1 VEHSQPVSDIF
12 LAGSLEIDMSAS
24 SGIKEPPKT
33 VRGILG
39 SLGPGLL
46 VAGAIVGSGELIAT
60 TVTGAEAGFW
70 LLWLI
75 LLGCVIKVFVQVE
88 VARYVIVSGKTSLA
102 ALSEIPGPRIG
113 RLNWLVLFWFVMFL
127 FSVGQLGGIVGGV
140 GQALQIA
147 VPLTDAGEG
156 YNQLVEQKTAAQ
168 VAVANQSESVSNL
181 DALNA
186 QVSDLKGQVK
196 DHYVWAGVI
205 SIITAVFLV
214 IGRYRFIEALAT
226 SLVAG
231 FTLMTVINVFLLQ
244 SHGEWAIQWADV
256 WRGLSFQ
263 LPPKSEGLYPLATAL
278 ATFGI
283 IGVGAGELVFYPY
296 WCQEKG
302 YARYVGVND
311 GSEAWYRRAEGWLR
325 VLRWDAFCSMIVY
338 TVSTVAFYL
347 LGAAILHRVGMKPQG
362 MELISTLVIMYRP
375 VFGDWAGTVLLF
387 GSFAVLYS
395 TFFVTNASKAR
406 LASDALRVMGFRRD
420 NPESGRWWLVFFSAF
435 FPLSCFLVY
444 ACFSKP
450 TQLILAAGFTQALLL
465 PMLSGAALYF
475 RYQRTDS
482 RLAPGKL
489 WDFFLWIS
497 ALGMLM
503 AGVWLAA
510 TRLFPALRE
519 LG

>member
-1 VEHSQPVSDIF
+1 MEYSEPVPDF
-12 LAGSLEIDMSAS
+12 VLAGSLEVDMSAS
-24 SGIKEPPKT
+24 PEFKAPPKT
-33 VRGILG
+33 IAGILG

-88 VARYVIVSGKTSLA
+88 IARYVIISGKTSLT

-127 FSVGQLGGIVGGV
+127 FSVGQLGGIIGGV

-147 VPLTDAGEG
+147 VPLTEIGEN
-156 YNQLVEQKTAAQ
+156 YNQTVELKTAAQ
-168 VAVANQSESVSNL
+168 VAESSQPGSVTNL
-181 DALNA
+181 EALNA
-186 QVSDLKGQVK
+186 QVLELKSQVT
-196 DHYVWAGVI
+196 DHYVWAGLI
-205 SIITAVFLV
+205 SIVTAVFLV
-214 IGRYRFIEALAT
+214 VGRYRFIEAFAT

-256 WRGLSFQ
+256 MRGLSFR
-263 LPPKSEGLYPLATAL
+263 LPPQSDGLYPLATAL

-302 YARYVGVND
+302 YARYVGPND
-311 GSEAWYRRAEGWLR
+311 GTEAWYGRAEGWLR

-362 MELISTLVIMYRP
+362 MELISTLVVMYRP
-375 VFGDWAGTVLLF
+375 VFGEWAGTVLLF

-420 NPESGRWWLVFFSAF
+420 DPESGRRCLVFFSGF
-435 FPLSCFLVY
+435 FPIACFLVY

-489 WDFFLWIS
+489 WDCFLWIS

-503 AGVWLAA
+503 AGVWLAV

>member
-1 VEHSQPVSDIF
+1 MAKTPASDR
-12 LAGSLEIDMSAS
+12 DY
-24 SGIKEPPKT
+24 KEAPST
-33 VRGILG
+33 VGGILR

-75 LLGCVIKVFVQVE
+75 ILGCVVKVFVQVE
-88 VARYVIVSGKTSLA
+88 IARYVIVSGKTSLS
-102 ALSEIPGPRIG
+102 ALSEIPGPRVG
-113 RLNWLVLFWFVMFL
+113 RLNWLVLLWFIMFL

-147 VPLTDAGEG
+147 APLTESGTAYNELVAQKTQALVASATETGSISEGDSYAGEVG
-156 YNQLVEQKTAAQ
+156 RLKT
-168 VAVANQSESVSNL
+168 
-181 DALNA
+181 
-186 QVSDLKGQVK
+186 QVK
-196 DHYVWAGVI
+196 DHYIWAGII
-205 SIITAVFLV
+205 SVLTAAFLV
-214 IGRYRFIEALAT
+214 FGRYRFIEALAT
-226 SLVAG
+226 TLVAF

-244 SHGEWAIQWADV
+244 SHSGWAIQWSDIIA
-256 WRGLSFQ
+256 GLSFR
-263 LPPKSEGLYPLATAL
+263 LPPKTGDLYPLATAL

-302 YARYVGVND
+302 YGRFVGPRD

-325 VLRWDAFCSMIVY
+325 VLRWDAFCSMVVY

-362 MELISTLVIMYRP
+362 MELISTLVVMYRP

-406 LASDALRVMGFRRD
+406 LATDALSVLGLRSQGAV
-420 NPESGRWWLVFFSAF
+420 SHKRWLMFFSAF
-435 FPLSCFLVY
+435 FPLSCFVVY
-444 ACFSKP
+444 ACFAKP

-475 RYQRTDS
+475 RYRRTDA
-482 RLAPGKL
+482 RLTPGRL
-489 WDFFLWIS
+489 WDCFLWLS
-497 ALGMLM
+497 ALGMLL
-503 AGVWLAA
+503 AGAWLAVS
-510 TRLFPALRE
+510 RVFPALRE
-519 LG
+519 WG

>member
-1 VEHSQPVSDIF
+1 MDKIPPPVSEF
-12 LAGSLEIDMSAS
+12 
-24 SGIKEPPKT
+24 KEAPTT
-33 VRGILG
+33 VLGILR

-75 LLGCVIKVFVQVE
+75 ILGCVIKVFVQVE
-88 VARYVIVSGKTSLA
+88 LARYVIVSGKTSLS
-102 ALSEIPGPRIG
+102 ALTEIPGPRIG
-113 RLNWLVLFWFVMFL
+113 RLNWLVLLWFIMFL

-147 VPLTDAGEG
+147 VPLTESGTV
-156 YNQLVEQKTAAQ
+156 YNELVEQKTLALVAASATEPGVGPEEGALSEQ
-168 VAVANQSESVSNL
+168 VN
-181 DALNA
+181 
-186 QVSDLKGQVK
+186 DLKTQVK
-196 DHYVWAGVI
+196 DHYIWAGLI
-205 SIITAVFLV
+205 SVLTALFLV
-214 IGRYRFIEALAT
+214 FGRYRFIETLAT
-226 SLVAG
+226 TLVAG

-244 SHGEWAIQWADV
+244 SHSGWAIQWSDIVA
-256 WRGLSFQ
+256 GLSFR
-263 LPPKSEGLYPLATAL
+263 LPPKTGDLYPLATAL

-302 YARYVGVND
+302 YGRFVGPKD
-311 GSEAWYRRAEGWLR
+311 GSEEWYRRAEGWLR
-325 VLRWDAFCSMIVY
+325 VLRWDAFCSMCVY

-362 MELISTLVIMYRP
+362 MELISTLVVMYRP

-406 LASDALRVMGFRRD
+406 LATDALSVIGLRREGA
-420 NPESGRWWLVFFSAF
+420 ESRKRWLMFFSAF
-435 FPLSCFLVY
+435 FPLACFVVY
-444 ACFSKP
+444 ACFAKP

-475 RYQRTDS
+475 RYQRTDA
-482 RLAPGKL
+482 RLTPGRL
-489 WDFFLWIS
+489 WDCFLWVS
-497 ALGMLM
+497 ALGMFL
-503 AGVWLAA
+503 AGAWLAVS
-510 TRLFPALRE
+510 RVFPALRE
-519 LG
+519 WL